1 MDSAGP
7 GFYWLVLASAV
18 ASGWLIAWFGYSRK
32 LKNTDFDL
40 PSAYFKGLNYLLNE
54 EPDKAIEVFVQV
66 LEVNSETIETHLAL
80 GNLFRRRGEV
90 ERAIRIHQ
98 NLMARPAL
106 SNEQRSLALM
116 ELGRDY
122 LKAGLYDR
130 AENLFQELTEDRK
143 QGREVLLSL
152 LQIYEYEKEWKQA
165 IEIANKL
172 SVVDHK
178 PMNDIV
184 AQYHC
189 ELADAA
195 ITSGDLKAAGKL
207 ARQALGADHACVRAS
222 LIIGNIEAELSNHR
236 EAIKAWNQIGEQD
249 AMFLGEVAEKVRDS
263 FVALDDK
270 EGLVDFFQTAL
281 DKHKTIS
288 IMQAMSGF
296 ISKEQGQTAAEK
308 FVIEWLRKKPTVHG
322 LYRLLDLRLEKQG
335 AEMDNDLV
343 LLRGMIGELKKEH
356 EGYVCQN
363 CGFKG
368 KVMHWLCPGCHKWNT
383 IRPLSGE

>member
-7 GFYWLVLASAV
+7 VFYWLVLASAV

-32 LKNTDFDL
+32 FKNTDFDL

-98 NLMARPAL
+98 NLMARPTL

-130 AENLFQELTEDRK
+130 AENLFRELTEDRK
-143 QGREVLLSL
+143 QGREVLRSL
-152 LQIYEYEKEWKQA
+152 LQIYEYEKEWKKA
-165 IEIANKL
+165 IGIASKL
-172 SVVDHK
+172 SAIDRK
-178 PMNDIV
+178 SMNDII

-195 ITSGDLKAAGKL
+195 IIAGDFTAASKL
-207 ARQALGADHACVRAS
+207 ARQALNTDRGCVRAS

-236 EAIKAWNQIGEQD
+236 EAIRAWNQIGEQD

-263 FVALDDK
+263 FVALNDK
-270 EGLVDFFQTAL
+270 AGLVKFFQTAL

-288 IMQAMSGF
+288 IMQTMSSI
-296 ISKEQGQTAAEK
+296 ISKEQGHAAAEN

-335 AEMDNDLV
+335 TDMDNDLV

-363 CGFKG
+363 CGFRG